1 MHKHLREKYYFINK
15 LDTNIISQQC
25 RGTILIYRNY
35 SVIKNQEKDILNYN
49 KICKK
54 YGIKF
59 IFANNIK
66 LAIKLNLNGVYLPSF
81 NNSFKHLSYS
91 IKKNFIILG
100 SAHNFKEIKIKKKQ
114 GVQKIFISSIFKK
127 NKNYLGLNRF
137 NLLTSKTN
145 EKYIAL
151 GGVSKMNLKRLKLTN
166 CVGFAGIS
174 FFKKKGL

>member
-1 MHKHLREKYYFINK
+1 MHKYLREKYYFINK
-15 LDTNIISQQC
+15 LDTNIISQQSK
-25 RGTILIYRNY
+25 GTILIYRNY
-35 SVIKNQEKDILNYN
+35 SVIKVQEKDILNYN

-91 IKKNFIILG
+91 KKKNFIILG

-127 NKNYLGLNRF
+127 NKNYLGFNKF

>member
-1 MHKHLREKYYFINK
+1 M
-15 LDTNIISQQC
+15 
-25 RGTILIYRNY
+25 
-35 SVIKNQEKDILNYN
+35 NYN

-91 IKKNFIILG
+91 KKKNFIILG

-127 NKNYLGLNRF
+127 NKNYLGFNKF